1 MKQKY
6 FGKEAFLERIKRPEC
21 PSISVLSEELDIP
34 KATLYAWKSSEHR
47 NRRIGMT
54 RKHSK
59 RSPINKFKLIAQS
72 CELTGKELQA
82 FCNENGVSMEELS
95 TWKDLALSAIDHTES
110 GAVVSRKTHDQEMA
124 KRDKEL
130 RRKTDALAEAAA
142 FLVLQKKTSDLFRDE
157 K

>member
-1 MKQKY
+1 M
-6 FGKEAFLERIKRPEC
+6 A
-21 PSISVLSEELDIP
+21 
-34 KATLYAWKSSEHR
+34 
-47 NRRIGMT
+47 

-59 RSPINKFKLIAQS
+59 RSPINKFKLIARS

-82 FCNENGVSMEELS
+82 FCDENGVSLEELS

-110 GAVVSRKTHDQEMA
+110 GAVVSRKAHEQEMT

-142 FLVLQKKTSDLFRDE
+142 LLVLQKKTSDLFRDE